1 MKRLITIV
9 MVLAGGM
16 ILTSSALADD
26 VDDVKA
32 AIRKHFT
39 ALNKGDA
46 GAVTQDHMPSYRI
59 FLNDGGLLIED
70 QSREEQRTNLQAMF
84 DAGLKIN
91 WQIRHLDVKLHK
103 DTAIATFYVAG
114 TITSPGGDTQQGTW
128 RVTEVWVK
136 ERGQWKEAHHHSSP
150 LVPGPRSMRRMRSG
164 HPGKF
169 GVKTP

>member
-1 MKRLITIV
+1 MKRLISIV
-9 MVLAGGM
+9 MVLVGGM
-16 ILTSSALADD
+16 TLTSPALADD

-103 DTAIATFYVAG
+103 DTAIATFYIAG
-114 TITSPGGDTQQGTW
+114 TITLPGGATQQGPW
-128 RVTEVWVK
+128 RITEVWVK
-136 ERGQWKEAHHHSSP
+136 ERGQWKEAHQHGSP
-150 LVPGPRSMRRMRSG
+150 LVAGPPPPRPMRRMRSG
-164 HPGKF
+164 HPSQ
-169 GVKTP
+169 

>member
-1 MKRLITIV
+1 MKRLISIV

-16 ILTSSALADD
+16 TLTSLALADD

-39 ALNKGDA
+39 AVNKGDV
-46 GAVTQDHMPSYRI
+46 GAVTQDHMPSYRM
-59 FLNDGGLLIED
+59 FLNDGGLLKEF
-70 QSREEQRTNLQAMF
+70 QSREEQRTTFQAMW

-114 TITSPGGDTQQGTW
+114 TMTLPGGATQQGTW

-136 ERGQWKEAHHHSSP
+136 ERGQWKEAHHHGSP
-150 LVPGPRSMRRMRSG
+150 LVPGPPRPRFMRRMRSG
-164 HPGKF
+164 HPGQ
-169 GVKTP
+169 